1 MTLRSGVVRALIA
14 LVLLVGVV
22 LVLPEFSKHL
32 VPMPTAARTTSMEDV
47 AITLEPERKD
57 PSAAPPRIGIAK
69 AYLTDPSAWHG
80 GKQRRVTIETALPGL
95 EPRAWDVAAHG
106 LLIWLEAAP
115 PGLTNFDTHWANAS
129 DVDGR
134 RRGHPA
140 GNP

>member
-95 EPRAWDVAAHG
+95 EDRFPFALVNPLPVVR
-106 LLIWLEAAP
+106 
-115 PGLTNFDTHWANAS
+115 DTELHDALAR
-129 DVDGR
+129 VGR
-134 RRGHPA
+134 DCHL
-140 GNP
+140 